1 MVPLPSH
8 RCALKYPDPIRR
20 FWKSETVRLL
30 RMAVSQQARA
40 KFRQVEQ
47 VRLVDPKQDDHR
59 YRNPLD
65 LRRTDT
71 PRMRVLVIG
80 SCMAQAYF
88 DYIADEQWLERD
100 LIYADYLKELP
111 DQPPR
116 PIEDYDL
123 QLINPTFRAI
133 VPEYGYFTIPPDDVA
148 GHATFFDQ
156 CCQRLDRMLDVM
168 LRWNSERQLLSFV
181 TNFLTPQQNSLG
193 KLMPR
198 YDLRNPVH
206 FVERLNQHLAAHIAG
221 RPNVHLLDVDGI
233 AATIGRKHMQDDHLW
248 HLSHNGFIGD
258 WDHEMDSGRIERTR
272 PISHYHRQKVST
284 FFKAVWA
291 EVEASVRIL
300 RQIDMVK
307 LVAIDLDD
315 TLWRGVM
322 AEDGLRHA
330 EPLEGWPLGFAE
342 ALVTLRKRG
351 ILLAIISKNDADRIE
366 AIWDRVFGPIL
377 PLSAFAI
384 RKINWRPKAENMA
397 EVLRE
402 ASILP
407 RNVVFIDDNPVER
420 AAMAAAYPDIRIL
433 GEHPYLMRRILLWAP
448 ETQVAAITDES
459 GRRSEMIEAQ
469 IAREEERQSMSRAR
483 FLVELDLSVRPALV
497 GSVEDPGFAR
507 AMELVNKSNQ
517 FNSSGER
524 WTLDAFA
531 ALFARGG
538 TLATFAVAD
547 RFTRYGVVAVA
558 IIEGACIRQF
568 VMSCRVIGLE
578 VEAAAIGWTIGTIRA
593 GGMAP
598 VTARRIETADNGL
611 TRDLYARMGFTAG
624 DDLWTLDG
632 PAPDLPGHVRIEAA
646 AR

>member
-8 RCALKYPDPIRR
+8 RCALKYPDPVRR
-20 FWKSETVRLL
+20 FWKSESVRLL
-30 RMAVSQQARA
+30 RMAFSSQTRA
-40 KFRQVEQ
+40 KFREA
-47 VRLVDPKQDDHR
+47 VRINLVDPRHDDHR
-59 YRNPLD
+59 YRTPHD

-71 PRMRVLVIG
+71 PPLRVLVMG
-80 SCMAQAYF
+80 SCMAQAYV
-88 DYIADEQWLERD
+88 
-100 LIYADYLKELP
+100 DYLAP
-111 DQPPR
+111 GAPFDCDFVFAAQPGQPPAPPPR
-116 PIEDYDL
+116 SIAEYDF
-123 QLINPTFRAI
+123 QLITPAYRSV
-133 VPEYGYFTIPPDDVA
+133 VPDHALFAVMEADDA
-148 GHATFFDQ
+148 AMAAFFEQ
-156 CCQRLDRMLDVM
+156 CCQRIDLLIDAMLV
-168 LRWNSERQLLSFV
+168 WNDAHRLLSFV
-181 TNFLTPQQNSLG
+181 TNFTVPQQNSVGRLF
-193 KLMPR
+193 PR

-206 FVERLNQHLAAHIAG
+206 LCERLNQHLAGRIAG
-221 RPNVHLLDVDGI
+221 RANVHLIDIDGI
-233 AATIGRKHMQDDHLW
+233 AATFGRKRMQDDHVW
-248 HLSHNGFIGD
+248 PLSHSGFLGD
-258 WDHEMDSGRIERTR
+258 WDHGQDSGRIA
-272 PISHYHRQKVST
+272 PSPPVSHFHRLEVAP
-284 FFKAVWA
+284 FFRAVWE
-291 EVEASVRIL
+291 EVEASWRTIQ
-300 RQIDMVK
+300 QIDMVK

-322 AEDGLRHA
+322 AEDALRHP

-351 ILLAIISKNDADRIE
+351 TVLAIVSKNDE
-366 AIWDRVFGPIL
+366 AKIAAAWDDIFGPLL

-469 IAREEERQSMSRAR
+469 IAREEERQSMSRAQ
-483 FLVELDLSVRPALV
+483 FLAELDLSVRPALV

-531 ALFARGG
+531 TLFARGG

-593 GGMAP
+593 GGMTP

-611 TRDLYARMGFTAG
+611 TRDLYARMGFTAVN
-624 DDLWTLDG
+624 DLWTLDG
-632 PAPDLPGHVRIEAA
+632 SAPDLPGHVRIEAA